1 MARAESL
8 QRELLDE
15 IVRRILEV
23 VAPKRLI
30 LFGSAAR
37 GEMGSE
43 SDLDILVIVPD
54 GVHRR
59 RTAQAIYRRL
69 AGIGLPKDIVV
80 ATESD
85 VREHGGNPAM
95 VLCPAL
101 REGKELYHAAG

>member
-15 IVRRILEV
+15 FVRRILEV

-80 ATESD
+80 ATQSD
-85 VREHGGNPAM
+85 VR
-95 VLCPAL
+95 
-101 REGKELYHAAG
+101 